1 MKGRYTCDD
10 NSQTNESQEKVRNQL
25 KYGALMGE
33 AKSSIQYS
41 LQDGDDELLHLI
53 KTYNNQ
59 KEQKHMESLQVQSRK
74 RRDTSY
80 QVITTSE
87 DNLVDIQNI
96 QDPIYHQPKGQ
107 IPFKRLR
114 STAEKGHKAA
124 QKLLS
129 EITQNERQ
137 R

>member
-107 IPFKRLR
+107 IPFK
-114 STAEKGHKAA
+114 
-124 QKLLS
+124 
-129 EITQNERQ
+129 
-137 R
+137 